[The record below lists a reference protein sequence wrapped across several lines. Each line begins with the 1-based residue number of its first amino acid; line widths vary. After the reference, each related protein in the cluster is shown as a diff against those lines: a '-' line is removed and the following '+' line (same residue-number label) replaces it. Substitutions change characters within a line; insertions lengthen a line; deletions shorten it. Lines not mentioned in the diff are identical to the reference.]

1 MFNYYYR
8 INKLYIL
15 YIYLYIYI
23 YNISI
28 TYIYII
34 PSLVSKVNFSAL
46 RKVSVVSHTF
56 STKWRFYKIRD
67 Y

>member
-1 MFNYYYR
+1 MFNYYR
-8 INKLYIL
+8 INKLYK
-15 YIYLYIYI
+15 YIIYI

-56 STKWRFYKIRD
+56 STKWRIIIIEITK
-67 Y
+67 

>member
-1 MFNYYYR
+1 MFNYYR
-8 INKLYIL
+8 INIS

-34 PSLVSKVNFSAL
+34 PSLVSKVNFSGL
-46 RKVSVVSHTF
+46 RKVSVFSHLLN
-56 STKWRFYKIRD
+56 KVEVL
-67 Y
+67 

>member
-1 MFNYYYR
+1 MFNYYR
-8 INKLYIL
+8 INKLYK
-15 YIYLYIYI
+15 YIIYI

-46 RKVSVVSHTF
+46 RKVSVVSHTL
-56 STKWRFYKIRD
+56 STKWRIIIIEITK
-67 Y
+67 

>member
-1 MFNYYYR
+1 MFNYYR
-8 INKLYIL
+8 INIS

-46 RKVSVVSHTF
+46 RKVSVFSHLLN
-56 STKWRFYKIRD
+56 KVEVL
-67 Y
+67 